1 MEEMSKEQLMQKYRA
16 LSEAI
21 ARALHDHG
29 VTHYLIVYQTAEGQ
43 AVTGLNGHPFILF
56 RFAQLVLTLLHL
68 EMGTDVYA
76 AMSEMIGVERGPQEV
91 LFERTLDDIKKKMN

>member
-43 AVTGLNGHPFILF
+43 AVTGLNGHPFIL
-56 RFAQLVLTLLHL
+56 TLLHL
-68 EMGTDVYA
+68 QMGTDVYA